1 MKLKIKLNH
10 YLLAFFI
17 IVIIA
22 ITIGDIIKYY
32 KFRQILIDNFQNK
45 NIYKTQ
51 QIREDFRLL
60 FDKLQ
65 YNFKKAESQNI
76 QKLNQLYQF
85 YKKHKD
91 SFNLEEALKEINKD
105 VLFGE
110 YQIFFINRDY
120 IIEKASYKKDLG
132 YNLGQYKVLRDLF
145 DSLFKK
151 EKEIDISPI
160 KLDSASMNFKRYY
173 LKLSDDGKYLLQ
185 IGFVLNIYGKLMK
198 EYNEKKKITDELEVY
213 IANKYFI
220 QKLEFQ
226 KKVFYKK
233 SLKES
238 WDETKRFLKTISKY
252 SNIKNESINRI
263 LKSNVKDTDIAI
275 NRELDKLFKNDKL
288 VTYLDLKHH
297 KFFVYSITNSLFNR
311 SNETKI
317 IIKSIYSTKD
327 LENDLSNTF
336 NQMLLQFIIIFTIL
350 TFIYI
355 FISNAISKKLLAII
369 SHIKNNEVSNVSNIK
384 VKEIEILNNKYNE
397 LHNRLN
403 KEISINQELL
413 AENKRFIA
421 DTVHQIRTPLTNIM
435 MNSEMI
441 QRTLKS
447 DKVATFINQ
456 IDASINML
464 TNSYEDLAYIISY
477 DHIEYKPA
485 NISISNILKK
495 RIEFFATISKV
506 NFKEISAN
514 IENGI
519 FININQI
526 ELERLIDNNIS
537 NGIKYAL
544 ANRPITINLTRKD
557 DRVILEFKTFGK
569 PIANK
574 DRLFEKSYRENESK
588 RGLGL
593 GLNMVKVICE
603 KYDISYEV
611 SYRDGQ
617 NIFIYIFKSLL

>member
-1 MKLKIKLNH
+1 LKLKIKLNH

-537 NGIKYAL
+537 NGIKYAF